1 LEQGILTRV
10 SGTHVNG
17 AGAARTPNTT
27 NIRFDGIDSEPL
39 LIALDLVGF
48 AVSAGSSCSSGASEP
63 SHVLMAIGLTKEQA
77 KSSLRFSVGRSNT
90 AEQVDL
96 LIDAVVD
103 CVARLRKLAPAY
115 A

>member
-1 LEQGILTRV
+1 MVARV
-10 SGTHVNG
+10 SGSSVNG
-17 AGAARTPNTT
+17 AGAERAPNTT

-39 LIALDLVGF
+39 LIALDLIGF